1 MQLRYFVPFK
11 AQEGV
16 DSQYALKEKLLNIEG
31 VAVDSS
37 VNLNKWQVPEE
48 DLDFFVSTLIGA
60 QLRIDHAESAMA
72 VIGKVPEGKRLGSTV
87 QFRAEIGDEAII
99 EKVIRGYLTHVSVQ
113 VDSDDVEC
121 SKCKRPTR
129 KEGVLVHL
137 CPGAWEIVHK
147 PKVRELSIVASP
159 AYKNTT
165 FAPLGF
171 AAAMNEDQWGAVLSR
186 VQDSTDS
193 RLLNGN
199 KDVGSKG
206 DLQEPENKTDE
217 TKKLREV
224 KHLSEQQTA
233 QQEASPHTAQAVNV
247 GPGETA
253 PKQVDYGPFLKQLQ
267 DLKQQIYQAEG
278 DAIDSEIDTLK
289 KRVAEMEAELA
300 KKATKRQLSKKLSE
314 LAKRAEAE
322 ESEEGEE
329 GEEGT
334 EGGPKPTG
342 PIDVVSKRKKGE
354 EAEAEEAEAQEAEA
368 SRSSKTPYG
377 AGKGIVAVD
386 EVQKDALG
394 GPDYGWFRDA
404 RARQAEGQ
412 QSDGHKRSHRRR
424 RDPDGLHAL
433 HLCQRN
439 SFL

>member
-16 DSQYALKEKLLNIEG
+16 DAQYALKEKLLNIEG

-72 VIGKVPEGKRLGSTV
+72 VIGKVPDGKRLGSTV
-87 QFRAEIGDEAII
+87 QFRAEIGDAAII

-171 AAAMNEDQWGAVLSR
+171 AAAMNEDQWGAILSR

-193 RLLNGN
+193 QLLTGN

-217 TKKLREV
+217 PKQSREV

-233 QQEASPHTAQAVNV
+233 QQEASPHTAQTVNV
-247 GPGETA
+247 SPGETA
-253 PKQVDYGPFLKQLQ
+253 PKQVDYAPFMKQLQ

-278 DAIDSEIDTLK
+278 AEADSEIDTLK
-289 KRVAEMEAELA
+289 KQVSKLESDLA
-300 KKATKRQLSKKLSE
+300 KKATKRTLAKKVSELSKKMSE
-314 LAKRAEAE
+314 AA
-322 ESEEGEE
+322 EEGEE
-329 GEEGT
+329 AEEGEQGEESD
-334 EGGPKPTG
+334 EDEDEEAKPSGPV
-342 PIDVVSKRKKGE
+342 DVVSKRKGSLAGKE
-354 EAEAEEAEAQEAEA
+354 THETEA
-368 SRSSKTPYG
+368 SPTSNTPYG

-386 EVQKDALG
+386 ELQKDALG
-394 GPDYGWFRDA
+394 GPDYGWFKDILKAKNRLV
-404 RARQAEGQ
+404 GI
-412 QSDGHKRSHRRR
+412 K
-424 RDPDGLHAL
+424 
-433 HLCQRN
+433 
-439 SFL
+439 